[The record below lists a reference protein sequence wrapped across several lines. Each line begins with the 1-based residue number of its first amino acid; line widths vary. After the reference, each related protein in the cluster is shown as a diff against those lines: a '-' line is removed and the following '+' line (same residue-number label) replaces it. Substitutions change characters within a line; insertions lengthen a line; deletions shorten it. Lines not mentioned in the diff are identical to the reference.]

1 MKEELTI
8 QAFELLEEG
17 KAFSILSEEEKNIVL
32 RAFGSKEEY
41 ARMLSVSGIAT
52 EEDEEIIAPSMMTE
66 SALMKEFAS
75 AHSNRAEKKEG
86 LKFNWLATFISNR
99 VTRIVLP
106 ALVLIAG
113 IFWFVNDSGIEKNQV
128 SYQTTEESKLNEKP
142 SKKDIEFRNYKIDK
156 SITHEDSSNEAV
168 KTESNQQVQISKEEL
183 ELEEIVSDRET
194 LEEEEEEEIND
205 IRTENTI
212 ILSDKNSYEFSTTSP
227 PQNDGVTIS
236 AGDAHFKNKDSKSL
250 IDDDVEKDK
259 IAESF
264 QFDDKMGNMASPD
277 IVLEEVTKS
286 KVERTRKKYRSDYVG
301 VSASSSAQEDGDLF
315 DLLFTTY

>member
-1 MKEELTI
+1 MKEELII

-17 KAFSILSEEEKNIVL
+17 KAFSILSEKEKSTVL
-32 RAFGSKEEY
+32 QAFGSKEEY
-41 ARMLSVSGIAT
+41 ARMLSVSGIAA

-66 SALMKEFAS
+66 STLMKEFAN
-75 AHSNRAEKKEG
+75 AHSKSTEKKEE
-86 LKFNWLATFISNR
+86 LKFNWFTTFISNR
-99 VTRIVLP
+99 VTKIVLP

-113 IFWFVNDSGIEKNQV
+113 IFWFVNDSGIEKNEV
-128 SYQTTEESKLNEKP
+128 SYKATEESNLNEKP
-142 SKKDIEFRNYKIDK
+142 SKKDTQFRNNNIDEL
-156 SITHEDSSNEAV
+156 IT
-168 KTESNQQVQISKEEL
+168 TENNGNQVVQSELNQQVQISKEEV
-183 ELEEIVSDRET
+183 ELEEIVLDFES
-194 LEEEEEEEIND
+194 LEEEPQIEDLKQKNETVILEKND
-205 IRTENTI
+205 LELSANPAQIDETTISSGDALFKNEDDGLLIDKDTEN
-212 ILSDKNSYEFSTTSP
+212 
-227 PQNDGVTIS
+227 
-236 AGDAHFKNKDSKSL
+236 
-250 IDDDVEKDK
+250 DK